1 MASTFSVSVLR
12 MLPSGSRP
20 LASPPLLP
28 GSEAIEAGELAFVAP
43 VSGQKLV
50 ENWPQNPLTIIITYD
65 IILIDE

>member
-50 ENWPQNPLTIIITYD
+50 ENWCSYPLDNYNNV
-65 IILIDE
+65 